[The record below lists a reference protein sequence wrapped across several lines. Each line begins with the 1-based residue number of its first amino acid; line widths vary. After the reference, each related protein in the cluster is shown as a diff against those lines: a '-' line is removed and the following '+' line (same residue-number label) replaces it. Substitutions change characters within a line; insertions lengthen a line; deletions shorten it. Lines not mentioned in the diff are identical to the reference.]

1 MNQSKKITIADIAQK
16 AQVSAMTVS
25 RVLSGK
31 GVVAKATDVR
41 VRRVIKEL
49 GYYPNLLARSLST
62 NRSMHIG
69 VTIPIM
75 EQVLMDNYITQVLS
89 GITDVAQQANYRITL
104 IPFDPYEKNTD
115 EFVRWAHS
123 KILDGLILIKTI
135 MDDPRIDALADSG
148 FPFILL
154 NHKLRKKSVNFIDS
168 RNVTG
173 VRMAVNCLYEK
184 GHRQI
189 AFVSGNLEES
199 NARDRLR
206 GFKEAMKS
214 NGLELRPEW
223 IIPGWFD
230 QQAAYIESQQLF
242 ETDHYPSAVFCAD
255 DYMAIGLMQRVK
267 EMGLQIPQDVA
278 IIGFDDIELA
288 SYLNPPLTTIRQPLL
303 QMGKEAAEILL
314 DLIEGKKKAPV
325 HKFMEV
331 ELIERETC

>member
-1 MNQSKKITIADIAQK
+1 MTESNKITIADIARK

-31 GVVAKATDVR
+31 GAVAKHTERR
-41 VRRVIKEL
+41 VRQVIKEL
-49 GYYPNLLARSLST
+49 DYYPNLLARSLSSS
-62 NRSMHIG
+62 RSMNIG
-69 VTIPIM
+69 VTIPII

-89 GITDVAQQANYRITL
+89 GITDAAQQMEYRITL
-104 IPFDPYEKNTD
+104 IPFEPYGKDRD
-115 EFVRWAHS
+115 EFVKWAHS

-135 MDDPRIDALADSG
+135 MNDPRIDALAASG

-154 NHKLRKKSVNFIDS
+154 NHKLRKESVSFVDS

-173 VRMAVNCLYEK
+173 ARMAVDYLYGK

-189 AFVSGNLEES
+189 AFVAGNLEES

-206 GFKEAMKS
+206 GFKESMLGH
-214 NGLELRPEW
+214 GLEILDNW

-242 ETDHYPSAVFCAD
+242 ISRPFPTAVICAD
-255 DYMAIGLMQRVK
+255 DYMAIGVIRRIHEAGMR
-267 EMGLQIPQDVA
+267 IPGDVA
-278 IIGFDDIELA
+278 VIGFDDIELA
-288 SYLNPPLTTIRQPLL
+288 AYLNPPLTTIRQPLL

-325 HKFMEV
+325 HKFLEV

>member
-1 MNQSKKITIADIAQK
+1 MNQSKKITIADIAKK

-31 GVVAKATDVR
+31 GVVAKSTEAR
-41 VRRVIKEL
+41 VRSVIKEL
-49 GYYPNLLARSLST
+49 DYYPNLLARSLSS
-62 NRSMHIG
+62 NRSMNIG

-89 GITDVAQQANYRITL
+89 GITDVAQQANYHITL
-104 IPFDPYEKNTD
+104 IPFDPYGKTRD
-115 EFVRWAHS
+115 EFVKWAHS

-135 MDDPRIDALADSG
+135 MDDQRIHALAESG

-154 NHKLRKKSVNFIDS
+154 NHKLRRANVNFVDS

-173 VRMAVNCLYEK
+173 ARMAVDYLYHK

-189 AFVSGNLEES
+189 ACVAGNLEES

-206 GFKEAMKS
+206 GFKEAMRK
-214 NGLELRPEW
+214 NKLELKDEW

-242 ETDHYPSAVFCAD
+242 ETETRPSAVFCAD
-255 DYMAIGLMQRVK
+255 DYMAIGVMRRIH
-267 EMGLQIPQDVA
+267 EMGLRVPQDVA
-278 IIGFDDIELA
+278 VIGFDDIELA
-288 SYLNPPLTTIRQPLL
+288 AYINPALTTIRQPLPE
-303 QMGKEAAEILL
+303 MGRKSAAILL
-314 DLIEGKKKAPV
+314 DLIEGKRKGPV
-325 HKFMEV
+325 QKFLEV
-331 ELIERETC
+331 ELVERETC